1 MTDFSERYGPWALV
15 AGASM
20 GIGRAF
26 SHDAARR
33 GVNVVMLARGEELL
47 RQIADEVSAEHG
59 VEARPVVADLADPA
73 IGSVVAAA
81 TDGLDIGLFV
91 YNATIAMHGRFL
103 DVALDDQL
111 ASVAVNCATPVTLV
125 NLLGR
130 PMVERGRGGIVLV
143 SSNGGTAGAINFGT
157 YNAGKA
163 FQWILGET
171 LWTELRDQ
179 GVDVTT
185 IMVGPTSSPNFN
197 AFQATLDRDLC
208 DPAIPTSRS
217 TARAPGCS
225 TRRPPRRWRRPPTTR
240 SVRPPPSASRIP
252 TTTGSS
258 GPPSRCRATRPSP
271 CGAASRKPP
280 PAPPTASPAD
290 PAPEP
295 ASVAVP
301 IRQVSHAGSGKRA
314 A

>member
-47 RQIADEVSAEHG
+47 REVADEVRDEHG
-59 VEARPVVADLADPA
+59 VETRPVVADLADPA
-73 IGSVVAAA
+73 IGTVVADA
-81 TDGLDIGLFV
+81 TGDLDIGLFV

-111 ASVAVNCATPVTLV
+111 ASVAVNCATPITLV
-125 NLLGR
+125 HLLGR

-143 SSNGGTAGAINFGT
+143 SSNGGTAGAINFGS

-171 LWTELRDQ
+171 LWTELADQ

-197 AFQATLDRDLC
+197 AFQATLDR
-208 DPAIPTSRS
+208 
-217 TARAPGCS
+217 ARARLLYPS
-225 TRRPPRRWRRPPTTR
+225 TPEEVA
-240 SVRPPPSASRIP
+240 SSAYDALGSASPVCFSHPDDDWIF
-252 TTTGSS
+252 
-258 GPPSRCRATRPSP
+258 RATLALPRDEAVAMWR
-271 CGAASRKPP
+271 GLQE
-280 PAPPTASPAD
+280 TATRTPDRIA
-290 PAPEP
+290 
-295 ASVAVP
+295 
-301 IRQVSHAGSGKRA
+301 R
-314 A
+314 